1 MFRKMKTHSPFP
13 IRFAVGI
20 GVLLSVASALGW
32 CAEPEPRQL
41 SEVEQVIA
49 AAEAAKSDNA
59 ALKKLKIVL
68 LADQKD
74 HGVGEHDYPRWQAR
88 WSFLLGGIAS
98 SSEAAAAV
106 NGVDLRDESVTA
118 GAPGVQIERAWQ
130 WPETAQWDSAD
141 LVVAFCYLKWTP
153 DRFEQVRRF
162 LTRGGG
168 LVLIHSATWTM
179 PSPSA
184 EVAGLVGVGGFQR
197 WRHGS
202 VEMEIAKPEHPIC
215 RGLPRNLKFED
226 ETYWLPAP
234 ALDNARIEV
243 LATCR
248 ETTDLGQLSPPQP
261 LYWTYRVGSGRVFG
275 CVPGHNNWTI
285 DDPYFRLLL
294 LRGMAWAAGESPY
307 RFDGLALKSARVAD
321 APRK

>member
-1 MFRKMKTHSPFP
+1 MFSTARIRSRLSA
-13 IRFAVGI
+13 RFAVSI
-20 GVLLSVASALGW
+20 GALLCVASTLGW
-32 CAEPEPRQL
+32 CAEPDPRQL
-41 SEVEQVIA
+41 SEVERVLA
-49 AAEAAKSDNA
+49 ASQAAKSDTA
-59 ALKKLKIVL
+59 SLRKLKIVL

-88 WSFLLGGIAS
+88 WSFMLGGVAD
-98 SSEAAAAV
+98 SSEAAAAS
-106 NGVDLRDESVTA
+106 NGVDLRDESVRG
-118 GAPGVQIERAWQ
+118 GAPGVHVERAWQ

-141 LVVAFCYLKWTP
+141 LVVAFCYLKWNP
-153 DRFEQVRRF
+153 ERVEQVRRF

-184 EVAGLVGVGGFQR
+184 EVADLVGVGGFER

-202 VEMEIAKPEHPIC
+202 VEMELADPEHPIC

-226 ETYWLPAP
+226 ETYWLPSP
-234 ALDNARIEV
+234 ALDKARVKV

-248 ETTDLGQLSPPQP
+248 ETTDSGQLSPPQP

-275 CVPGHNNWTI
+275 CVLGHNNWTF

-294 LRGMAWAAGESPY
+294 LRGMAWATGESPC
-307 RFDGLALKSARVAD
+307 RFDDLALKSARVAE
-321 APRK
+321 APRN